1 MSTILLATLLAMSS
15 VQIRN
20 PAECSLLPV
29 DQQRICTHEI
39 RAGRAYDSQDF
50 NGLQDPP
57 PVPQAQVASQPASQ
71 YPAPAHGP
79 SLEERKTVAAER
91 AASATETIAMVHV
104 ISLSLSIIVGI
115 IIFVRTL

>member
-1 MSTILLATLLAMSS
+1 MIAGGVTLFGMPTILLATLLAMSS

-20 PAECSLLPV
+20 PADCSTLPP

-39 RAGRAYDSQDF
+39 RAGRAYESQDF
-50 NGLQDPP
+50 GGYQNPP
-57 PVPQAQVASQPASQ
+57 IASQPASQ
-71 YPAPAHGP
+71 PLGP

-91 AASATETIAMVHV
+91 AASATETIATVGV
-104 ISLSLSIIVGI
+104 VSLSLSIIAGI